1 MKTDKKKVICS
12 RQSKTALGVMLI
24 FGVMTLIPLFVI
36 AHFNYPC
43 SDDFAFADALYRGIS
58 SGNNLK
64 VILHGAWEEFVQF
77 YTGWQGRYFDNILSN
92 FGFGIA
98 VPQYYFSGEYL
109 VLVLFLTA
117 STIFIRKITF
127 RVCKRD
133 SDISWIYTVLVI
145 AMQILYMP
153 YPSEG
158 FYWYV
163 GATMYTI
170 AYSLLLFLGTALICF
185 YSGERSGRRFLSGIA
200 VLSLTFMIGGS
211 NYATGLLTAELLVL
225 AFLWMLIR
233 KKKCFLLGIVLVE
246 YLICFVYFNALAPG
260 NAGRMS
266 VVESLGA
273 TGSILASLKQGAVF
287 LKEWFRLPVLFFLA
301 AVLVLGGYQV
311 FRMDFSFRLPG
322 LVTVISFGLFCS
334 MMTPPFFAGAT
345 WGPGRLINLIYFS
358 YYFLLAGNLLYWTG
372 WASHKYE
379 KFCSFTQ
386 KEIKVLPVVLCF
398 LVSLVICLKIY
409 GLQSTNSSSALL
421 SLVKGEAAQYLRENE
436 ARWEIYEND
445 AVKNVEVED
454 FSVKPY
460 VLYHDDIVEDE
471 TDWRNS
477 AVAGFFGKDSVRL
490 VGQEE

>member
-1 MKTDKKKVICS
+1 MISVIRS
-12 RQSKTALGVMLI
+12 KQSKIALGMMLI
-24 FGVMTLIPLFVI
+24 FLVMALIPLFVI

-58 SGNNLK
+58 SGSSCK
-64 VILHGAWEEFVQF
+64 VVVQGAWEEFVQF

-98 VPQYYFSGEYL
+98 VPQYYFSGAYL
-109 VLVLFLTA
+109 VLILFLTA
-117 STIFIRKITF
+117 SSIFVRRITY
-127 RVCKRD
+127 RVCKWD
-133 SDISWIYTVLVI
+133 SDGSWIFTMLVI
-145 AMQILYMP
+145 AMQVLYVP

-170 AYSLLLFLGTALICF
+170 AYSLLLLLGIALICF
-185 YSGERSGRRFLSGIA
+185 YSCERSGGRFLPGTVA
-200 VLSLTFMIGGS
+200 TFLTFMIGGS

-225 AFLWMLIR
+225 AFLWMLMR
-233 KKKCFLLGIVLVE
+233 KKKCLFLGIVSVE
-246 YLICFVYFNALAPG
+246 YLICFVYFNALAPS
-260 NAGRMS
+260 NAGRMGA
-266 VVESLGA
+266 VESLGVI
-273 TGSILASLKQGAVF
+273 GSILASLKQGAVF
-287 LKEWFRLPVLFFLA
+287 LKEWFRLPVLFFLV
-301 AVLVLGGYQV
+301 AVLVLGAYQV
-311 FRMDFSFRLPG
+311 SRMDFSFRLPC

-421 SLVKGEAAQYLRENE
+421 SLAKGEAALYLGENE
-436 ARWEIYEND
+436 ARWEIYEDD
-445 AVKNVEVED
+445 AVKNAEVED

-460 VLYHDDIVEDE
+460 VLYHDDITEDE

-477 AVAGFFGKDSVRL
+477 AVANFFGKDSVRL
-490 VGQEE
+490 VRREE